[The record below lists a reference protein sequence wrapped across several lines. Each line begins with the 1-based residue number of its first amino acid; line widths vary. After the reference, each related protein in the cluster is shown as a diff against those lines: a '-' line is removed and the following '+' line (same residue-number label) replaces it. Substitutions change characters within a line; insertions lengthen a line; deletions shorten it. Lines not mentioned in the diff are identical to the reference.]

1 MIAWSI
7 EAAKLAGIFDR
18 IIVSTDDQEIA
29 KVALEHGAEAPF
41 VRPQALSDDFSGTT
55 EVVAHATEWVVNQGT
70 NVSAVCCIYATAP
83 LIQVE
88 DIKKGSELLKTGRWD
103 YVFSASELAPQVF
116 RSFVMNMQGEIEMIF
131 PQHFKSRTQDLPVAL
146 QDAAQFYWGKPSAW
160 ISQKRIFDK
169 HSTCVNIPHWRVQD
183 IDNQDDWVKAEI
195 IFNQIKGQN
204 NG

>member
-7 EAAKLAGIFDR
+7 QAAQLTGIFDH
-18 IIVSTDDQEIA
+18 IIVSTDDSETANI
-29 KVALEHGAEAPF
+29 ALEHGAEAPF
-41 VRPQALSDDFSGTT
+41 VRPQELSNDISGTT
-55 EVVAHATEWVVNQGT
+55 EVIAHATQWAIDQGMT
-70 NVSAVCCIYATAP
+70 VSAVCCIYATAP

-88 DIKKGSELLKTGRWD
+88 DINTGSELLKTGRWD

-116 RSFVMNMQGEIEMIF
+116 RSFVIDKQGEVEMIF
-131 PQHFKSRTQDLPVAL
+131 PQYFASRSQDLPVAL

-160 ISQKRIFDK
+160 MSQKRIFDN
-169 HSTCVNIPHWRVQD
+169 HSTCVKIPHWRVQD

-204 NG
+204 YG